1 MAGTLPSTVV
11 GRGRG
16 DGLEGGVV
24 RRIGVVVVVRM
35 PDVSVEAD
43 DVAADVT
50 WLAEGT

>member
-24 RRIGVVVVVRM
+24 RRIGVVVVRM